1 MKKSYNF
8 ASSLESH
15 FHVNMMSNFW
25 NREADFYW
33 SWLAIVVL
41 SYSSAKKLAETR
53 LEKAFPSTDSSCSGI
68 PTCAVLCSTIVVW
81 SAFPQLSN
89 LVFPHTPYCQ
99 LPEHVSKHVN
109 NGESVWKHQIF
120 LISRWSHWKFSSFE
134 KSLSAN
140 GDLKSDIFAWMTVRS
155 LHDESKNTSHFSWK
169 LNAAISV
176 LLFRDETEMFFLL
189 VSKPG
194 ISVL

>member
-1 MKKSYNF
+1 
-8 ASSLESH
+8 
-15 FHVNMMSNFW
+15 MSNFW

-41 SYSSAKKLAETR
+41 SYSSAKKMAETR

-120 LISRWSHWKFSSFE
+120 LISRWSHWEFSSLE
-134 KSLSAN
+134 KSLSGN
-140 GDLKSDIFAWMTVRS
+140 GDLKSIIFAWMTVRS
-155 LHDESKNTSHFSWK
+155 LHV
-169 LNAAISV
+169 NAFPKIHLIFPGNLT
-176 LLFRDETEMFFLL
+176 LLFPFCYFEMRRKCFFFWSQSL
-189 VSKPG
+189 VFPFYSRW
-194 ISVL
+194 